1 LRVVNAQ
8 THKVE
13 KMTTR
18 ILAGLLMLALAAC
31 GGSGGY
37 GTTAPP
43 LPPPPPAGTVD
54 ANTNLTFN
62 PRQATISVGGTVT
75 FVFKSIGHNV
85 NFDTQNAGTPA
96 DIPGVN
102 ANINVQ
108 RTFTTAG
115 TYQYHCNIHPGMS
128 GSVVV
133 Q

>member
-1 LRVVNAQ
+1 
-8 THKVE
+8 
-13 KMTTR
+13 MTTR
-18 ILAGLLMLALAAC
+18 ILAGLLMLAATAC
-31 GGSGGY
+31 GGSTGY

-43 LPPPPPAGTVD
+43 PPPPPPTPQPAGTVD

-62 PRQATISVGGTVT
+62 PRQATIAVGGTVT

-85 NFDTQNAGTPA
+85 IFDTQNAGTPA

-102 ANINVQ
+102 ANLNVQ
-108 RTFTTAG
+108 RTFNQAG